1 MKDRRFDILEASC
14 RVVARRGVRG
24 LRVEDVA
31 RDAGV
36 SVALIYYHFQNR
48 EELLRRVL
56 EHANDRAGAYTRT
69 GLPASG
75 TPREQIEQILLREI
89 QDDPSVAE
97 NVAVWSEINA
107 TAVFEPNLRD
117 AVRASTGRWLR
128 SIERLIVRAQ
138 GDGSVSDV
146 VDPVA
151 AAARLTALTDG
162 LSTRWLTGSLST
174 ADARTLLAGAV
185 GLELGPPDA
194 PAAITTRPRAQRP
207 ADRLV

>member
-24 LRVEDVA
+24 LRVDDVA
-31 RDAGV
+31 RNAGV

-48 EELLRRVL
+48 EGLLRRVL
-56 EHANDRAGAYTRT
+56 EHANDRAGAYTQS

-75 TPREQIEQILLREI
+75 APREQIEQILLREI
-89 QDDPSVAE
+89 QDDPVVAE

-107 TAVFEPNLRD
+107 TAVFEPTLRD
-117 AVRASTGRWLR
+117 AVRAGTDRWQR
-128 SIERLIVRAQ
+128 SIEHLIVRAQ
-138 GDGSVSDV
+138 ADGSVSDA

-162 LSTRWLTGSLST
+162 LSTRWLSGVLSA
-174 ADARTLLAGAV
+174 ADARTLLAGAI
-185 GLELGPPDA
+185 GLELGLPGA
-194 PAAITTRPRAQRP
+194 LEEITTRPRVQHRP
-207 ADRLV
+207 YGLV